1 MSVTSLNTSRR
12 LLGNSI
18 RNISANVGKGGQY
31 YGVFCSVRCVST
43 SAVMDNRVLTLDNMN
58 PYVKK
63 MEYAVRGPLVIRATA
78 LEKELQAGA
87 QKPFKEVT
95 KANIG
100 DAHAMGQKPI
110 TFLRQVVSVCLFPQ
124 LFADSNIPEDAKA
137 RARLV
142 LDGCKGGS
150 LGSYSDSAG
159 IEIIRHHVADYIT
172 RRDGGI
178 KSSWEDIVLCAGASE
193 GIKGLLQV
201 MTNHTDGQR
210 IGVMVPI
217 PQYPLYS
224 ATLAEFDLEQVSY
237 YLDESA
243 NWALD
248 VEELERSIAEA
259 KTRCSPRALVVINP
273 GNPTGQVLSRPN
285 IEAIIKF
292 AQRHHLF
299 LIADEVYQHNVY
311 ADGCAFH
318 SFKKVMSEMG
328 APYANMELAS
338 YMSISKGFMGECG
351 LRGGYAELVN
361 VDPAVK
367 AMFLK
372 MISAKLCPTTL
383 GQAVVECVVNPPVA
397 GDPSYESFEAEK
409 GEVLRSLAQRAK
421 LVAETFNTVPGM
433 SCNVVQGAMYA
444 FPQISMP
451 PKALEA
457 AAAAGQKPDVF
468 YAFQLLENTGICV
481 VPGSGF
487 GQRPGTHHFR
497 TTILPQPDQLATM
510 LQKFR
515 VFHEEFLKKYS

>member
-1 MSVTSLNTSRR
+1 MKLCPYACSHNCSL
-12 LLGNSI
+12 
-18 RNISANVGKGGQY
+18 
-31 YGVFCSVRCVST
+31 ST
-43 SAVMDNRVLTLDNMN
+43 LVL
-58 PYVKK
+58 
-63 MEYAVRGPLVIRATA
+63 
-78 LEKELQAGA
+78 
-87 QKPFKEVT
+87 
-95 KANIG
+95 
-100 DAHAMGQKPI
+100 
-110 TFLRQVVSVCLFPQ
+110 QVVSVCLFPQ

-285 IEAIIKF
+285 IEAIIKCTNTTF
-292 AQRHHLF
+292 MPMA
-299 LIADEVYQHNVY
+299 
-311 ADGCAFH
+311 
-318 SFKKVMSEMG
+318 
-328 APYANMELAS
+328 APS
-338 YMSISKGFMGECG
+338 TPSRRSCFMGECG

-451 PKALEA
+451 PKVSELSCS
-457 AAAAGQKPDVF
+457 PSD
-468 YAFQLLENTGICV
+468 
-481 VPGSGF
+481 
-487 GQRPGTHHFR
+487 
-497 TTILPQPDQLATM
+497 ILAP
-510 LQKFR
+510 
-515 VFHEEFLKKYS
+515 